1 MTNQLLS
8 VNLGLMA
15 TDSVHRELLVDGEI
29 SSPELDK
36 VDYPDSSA
44 QQPMQVDIAADAV
57 DQRVDL
63 TALNDIQGIEIDLP
77 SQLKGY
83 LTVKVNTSTQAFP
96 VGEKTVFTEDI
107 DNLYFT
113 STNSDTEIR
122 VSILPIY
129 E

>member
-1 MTNQLLS
+1 
-8 VNLGLMA
+8 MA
-15 TDSVHRELLVDGEI
+15 THSVHRELLVDGEI